1 MERISENDV
10 DCFLQQMAQVFAPLP
25 EMGKCREEWRHLPGF
40 RIWLP
45 GSFQLADRETAEEV
59 FWSEALPE
67 MLYMTEDGTAGITL
81 QTMEDREVSV
91 QEVRQR
97 LERLDERIVCYGSG
111 TEEGRAGVR
120 WLEYK
125 SFAADGR
132 VYNVL
137 FLFRAGGCDR
147 LGTFYCPYEE
157 YGGWKPV
164 VWEIMRT
171 IEEENDHE
179 GL

>member
-81 QTMEDREVSV
+81 QTMEDAEVTV

-111 TEEGRAGVR
+111 TEEGRAGQGCAGWNTR
-120 WLEYK
+120 ALRRTAGYTTCC
-125 SFAADGR
+125 SSSGQAAATGLALFTALTRNMADGNR
-132 VYNVL
+132 W
-137 FLFRAGGCDR
+137 
-147 LGTFYCPYEE
+147 
-157 YGGWKPV
+157 YGRSCG
-164 VWEIMRT
+164 R
-171 IEEENDHE
+171 
-179 GL
+179 

>member
-59 FWSEALPE
+59 FWSE
-67 MLYMTEDGTAGITL
+67 MCIRDRYMTEDGTDGITL
-81 QTMEDREVSV
+81 QTMEDAEVTV

-111 TEEGRAGVR
+111 AEKGGAEVR

>member
-1 MERISENDV
+1 
-10 DCFLQQMAQVFAPLP
+10 
-25 EMGKCREEWRHLPGF
+25 
-40 RIWLP
+40 
-45 GSFQLADRETAEEV
+45 
-59 FWSEALPE
+59 

-81 QTMEDREVSV
+81 QTMEDAEVTV

>member
-81 QTMEDREVSV
+81 QTMEDAEVTV

-120 WLEYK
+120 WLGIQELCGGRQGIQRAVPLQGRRLRQAWH
-125 SFAADGR
+125 FLLPLRGIWRMETGGMGDHADDR
-132 VYNVL
+132 
-137 FLFRAGGCDR
+137 GGER
-147 LGTFYCPYEE
+147 S
-157 YGGWKPV
+157 
-164 VWEIMRT
+164 
-171 IEEENDHE
+171 
-179 GL
+179 